1 MSNDPTQG
9 TAAGPAGFESALA
22 ELERLVAALEG
33 GKLSLEESLAA
44 HKRGM
49 ELARFCQN
57 TLAQA
62 EQQVRVLE
70 DDQLTSLPGQANGNS
85 EPNA

>member
-1 MSNDPTQG
+1 MSNDP
-9 TAAGPAGFESALA
+9 ANFEAALA
-22 ELERLVAALEG
+22 ELERLVASLEG

-70 DDQLTSLPGQANGNS
+70 NENLESLSAPARENS

>member
-9 TAAGPAGFESALA
+9 QTAANPAGFEAALA

-70 DDQLTSLPGQANGNS
+70 DDSLKTLSGDA